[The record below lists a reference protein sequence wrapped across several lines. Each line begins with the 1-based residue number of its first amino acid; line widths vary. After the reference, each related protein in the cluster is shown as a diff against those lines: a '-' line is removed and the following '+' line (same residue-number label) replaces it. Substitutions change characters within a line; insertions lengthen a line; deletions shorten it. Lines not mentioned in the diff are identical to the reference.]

1 MSADTGARQLG
12 GESVNRRGPLAMGVV
27 TMIVYG
33 LLWLIVGVT
42 GLPVPTG
49 VRLAL
54 GLAAVVGAG
63 VLLVAGRR
71 LRARGPARVRR
82 VRPHSMRWFHLVN
95 LAQTALIVAAV
106 FGLLRAGSPGLIV
119 VAVCLVVGLHFLP
132 LARIFDVPGYW
143 WTGALLILVAAAG
156 ATAYG
161 LDTGNET
168 VRAVVGLPAAV
179 ALWSTALDV
188 SRRG

>member
-12 GESVNRRGPLAMGVV
+12 GESVSRRGPLSMGII

-42 GLPVPTG
+42 GLPVPNG

-54 GLAAVVGAG
+54 DLAAVVGAG
-63 VLLVAGRR
+63 ALLVTCRR
-71 LRARGPARVRR
+71 LQARGPARVRR
-82 VRPHSMRWFHLVN
+82 VHPHSMRWFHLVN
-95 LAQTALIVAAV
+95 LAQTALILAAV
-106 FGLLRAGSPGLIV
+106 FGLVRAGSPGLIV

-156 ATAYG
+156 ATAYELG
-161 LDTGNET
+161 TGNET

>member
-1 MSADTGARQLG
+1 MSADTDARQLHDHAV
-12 GESVNRRGPLAMGVV
+12 SRRGPLTMGVL

-33 LLWLIVGVT
+33 LAWLVAGVT

-54 GLAAVVGAG
+54 SLVGVVTAGAVLIAG
-63 VLLVAGRR
+63 GR
-71 LRARGPARVRR
+71 LRARGPGRSRR

-95 LAQTALIVAAV
+95 VAQTVAILVAV
-106 FGLLRAGSPGLIV
+106 LALLRAGAPGLIV
-119 VAVCLVVGLHFLP
+119 VAVCLVVGAHFLP

-143 WTGALLILVAAAG
+143 WTGGLLILVAAAG
-156 ATAYG
+156 AAAYG
-161 LDTGNET
+161 YGATNAT
-168 VRAVVGLPAAV
+168 VRSAIGLPAAV
-179 ALWSTALDV
+179 ILWATALEV

>member
-1 MSADTGARQLG
+1 
-12 GESVNRRGPLAMGVV
+12 MGVV